1 MLSINGDGESVF
13 GISGIKDERFLE
25 VEIEG
30 LARGID
36 GGLTHELG
44 SGGIRSAGGDSGGVD
59 EDREGVDLIGVSGV
73 VF

>member
-36 GGLTHELG
+36 GGLTRELG
-44 SGGIRSAGGDSGGVD
+44 SGGIRRAGGDSGGVD